1 MTRQRGSVV
10 VYLLFSIALSIGA
23 GYAVYILIRDHK
35 PAEAAT
41 TQEAA
46 PAPTPAPRPVA
57 QPPQPAPTPVVEEP
71 PAPMS
76 VAEQRAVSPI
86 VDPNYSSSPIMGVP
100 GIDGGIS
107 RGSVD
112 RRMRAH
118 AVELQHCW
126 EDAGDSPK
134 TIRVTIHID
143 AAGRVSGA
151 TASPGLSPNAEAC
164 VLAIFSALSFSAPG
178 KPAEVVQPIAFR

>member
-1 MTRQRGSVV
+1 MMRQRGSVV

-23 GYAVYILIRDHK
+23 GYGVYVLIRDHK
-35 PAEAAT
+35 PVEAAT
-41 TQEAA
+41 TKNVETEPTPTPRPVA
-46 PAPTPAPRPVA
+46 PQPTPAP
-57 QPPQPAPTPVVEEP
+57 PPEPP

-86 VDPNYSSSPIMGVP
+86 VDPDYTSSPIMGVP

-118 AVELQHCW
+118 AVELQQCW
-126 EDAGDSPK
+126 ENAGDPPR
-134 TIRVTIHID
+134 TIRVTMHID
-143 AAGRVSGA
+143 AAGRVSS
-151 TASPGLSPNAEAC
+151 TSVTPGLSADAEAC
-164 VLAIFSALSFSAPG
+164 VLAVFSSLSFSAPG